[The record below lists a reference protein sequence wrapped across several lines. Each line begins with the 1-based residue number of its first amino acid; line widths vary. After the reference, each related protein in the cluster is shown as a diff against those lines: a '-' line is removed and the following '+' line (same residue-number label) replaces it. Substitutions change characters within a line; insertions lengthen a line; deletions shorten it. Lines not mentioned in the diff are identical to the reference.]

1 MSILDFPETSHAYGR
16 NIANEYIA
24 VQIVVR
30 NLNKDQGFLVH
41 DVEFAVN
48 ADPHGRLGRFY
59 SGRDKIIVRALSA
72 TQQNTDPRNIAVHTA
87 AGIGSLLTAIAPLYL
102 GAVTDA
108 AGVLTTFNT
117 AFDKYWKDL
126 SFDQLNL
133 LNDTGFSSAS
143 NSQTFVPKTG
153 SSMFV
158 AFIPSR
164 QFSEGW
170 WTQRC
175 VDQIYVGSTNGK
187 GQLMPLALPQSQ
199 STVAGNGIDVDLALQ
214 GCTFDDP
221 GVAKPGPLSPAQLSR
236 PFKSRQPEKVRAL
249 YARDPSEQRNADLFR
264 MAHAMPYR
272 KWSGNALAIFR
283 ELSTAIVAGTHIIEQ
298 ADLQISL
305 SQLTCPS
312 TPVGDVDLASVKDKL
327 TCTLAGRNLEKIA
340 KVRLFNAEDSAD
352 PATADGTVA
361 VVGGEATSASVS
373 FVSEDLRKLKARS
386 YNVFTVDAKGIDVKT
401 AQVLHFDLT
410 PVAVKYSP
418 AEIDLTTGDDAAH
431 TVTVKG
437 YHLEPV
443 RKLNLTHAS
452 DSVEVNIEPLSLGNE
467 NEIKFVL
474 KAADLK
480 KFGTAATKLT
490 MELITGKNVHVAL
503 PGDPLSFTGAK

>member
-1 MSILDFPETSHAYGR
+1 VLANKPPDIAQGVVAATRQVLSVFSRPVDVGCAMSILDFPETSHAYGR

-48 ADPHGRLGRFY
+48 ADPRGSLGRFY

-72 TQQNTDPRNIAVHTA
+72 TQQNTDPRNLAVHTA

-143 NSQTFVPKTG
+143 SSQTFVPKTG

-175 VDQIYVGSTNGK
+175 VDQIYVGSTDRNGRVK
-187 GQLMPLALPQSQ
+187 ALASTHPQSP
-199 STVAGNGIDVDLALQ
+199 VAANGIDVDLALKS
-214 GCTFDDP
+214 CTFDDP
-221 GVAKPGPLSPAQLSR
+221 GDAKPGPLNPAQLAR
-236 PFKSRQPEKVRAL
+236 PFKSRQPEKVRVL
-249 YARDPSEQRNADLFR
+249 YPKDPGDQRDADLFR
-264 MAHAMPYR
+264 AAHAMPYR

-283 ELSTAIVAGTHIIEQ
+283 ELSTAVVAGTHIIEQ
-298 ADLQISL
+298 ADLQTSL
-305 SQLTCPS
+305 SQLTCPN
-312 TPVGDVDLASVKDKL
+312 TPVGDVDLASAKEKVTCVL
-327 TCTLAGRNLEKIA
+327 TGRNLEKIA
-340 KVRLFNAEDSAD
+340 KVRLSNAEDSAD
-352 PATADGTVA
+352 PATVDGSISVS
-361 VVGGEATSASVS
+361 GGDSNSASVG
-373 FVSEDLRKLKARS
+373 FAPEDLRKLKARS
-386 YNVFTVDAKGIDVKT
+386 YNVFTVNANGIEVKT
-401 AQVLHFDLT
+401 A
-410 PVAVKYSP
+410 
-418 AEIDLTTGDDAAH
+418 
-431 TVTVKG
+431 
-437 YHLEPV
+437 
-443 RKLNLTHAS
+443 
-452 DSVEVNIEPLSLGNE
+452 
-467 NEIKFVL
+467 
-474 KAADLK
+474 
-480 KFGTAATKLT
+480 
-490 MELITGKNVHVAL
+490 
-503 PGDPLSFTGAK
+503 